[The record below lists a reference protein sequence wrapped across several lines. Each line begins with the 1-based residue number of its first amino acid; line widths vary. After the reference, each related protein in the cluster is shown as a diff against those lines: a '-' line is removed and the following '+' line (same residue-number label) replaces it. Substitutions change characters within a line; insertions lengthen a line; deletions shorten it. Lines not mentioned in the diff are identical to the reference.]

1 MSLGFSDADVR
12 GLLRLVRPADRD
24 NDGPVLPWSLLHELR
39 GLVACDNVQVYGQ
52 DSFRQEEFAC
62 QDLPGN
68 NESELDGDAYWPNY
82 WDSPCAYQD
91 RTGDLQSVVMI
102 SDFCTLRQWHAT
114 GMYNEY
120 LGLIDVEHLIKVC
133 FPAGPGRSL
142 RIMFARGRGPDFDER
157 DRAILTVLRPHLH
170 TAYLTAERQ
179 RLGMSPLTPRQLE
192 VMQYVAAGFT
202 NAQIA
207 RRMRVSEG
215 TVRKHL
221 ENVFARLSVTSRTA
235 AIGRAGVEPFAG

>member
-1 MSLGFSDADVR
+1 MSLGFRDGDVR
-12 GLLRLVRPADRD
+12 ALLHLVRPADRD
-24 NDGPVLPWSLLHELR
+24 NNGPVLPWSLLHELR
-39 GLVACDNVQVYGQ
+39 ELIACDNLQVYGQ
-52 DSFRQEEFAC
+52 DTPRQDEFAS

-68 NESELDGDAYWPNY
+68 NESEVNCDAYWPNY
-82 WDSPCAYQD
+82 WDSPCAYPD
-91 RTGDLQSVVMI
+91 LSGDLQSVTMI
-102 SDFCTLRQWHAT
+102 SDFCTQRQWHAT

-120 LGLIDVEHLIKVC
+120 LGLIDVEHEIKVC
-133 FPAGPGRSL
+133 LPAGPGRTL
-142 RIMFARGRGPDFDER
+142 RFLFARGRGPDFDER
-157 DRAILTVLRPHLH
+157 DRAILTLLRPHLH
-170 TAYLTAERQ
+170 AAYLAAERL
-179 RLGMSPLTPRQLE
+179 RLGVSPLTPRQQE

-221 ENVFARLSVTSRTA
+221 ENVFGRLGVTSRTA

>member
-1 MSLGFSDADVR
+1 MSLGFSDVDVR
-12 GLLRLVRPADRD
+12 ALLHVVQQTDRD
-24 NDGPVLPWSLLHELR
+24 TDGPVLPWSLLHELR
-39 GLVACDNVQVYGQ
+39 DLVACDNVQVYGQ
-52 DSFRQEEFAC
+52 DTFRQNEFAS
-62 QDLPGN
+62 QDLPGT
-68 NESELDGDAYWPNY
+68 NESQLDGDAWWPNY
-82 WDSPCAYQD
+82 WDSPCSYPD
-91 RTGDLQSVVMI
+91 RSGDLPSVTMI

-120 LGLIDVEHLIKVC
+120 LGLIDVEHEIMVC
-133 FPAGPGRSL
+133 FPAGAGRSL
-142 RIMFARGRGPDFDER
+142 RILFARGRGPDFDER
-157 DRAILTVLRPHLH
+157 DRAILTLLRPHLH
-170 TAYLTAERQ
+170 AAYLTAERQ
-179 RLGMSPLTPRQLE
+179 RLGVSPLTPRQQE